1 MIKRKRN
8 INNSGLTIIELV
20 IAAAMATISMLAIS
34 AVFSDSQKSW
44 NATYQKAYSGVVTES
59 HVARKAF
66 EATIRRA
73 VCDRYRLDDYGQWV
87 EVYYFATDT
96 SPKADRYAR
105 LYASDGIFLLEY
117 GIYNSNLNPPG
128 KETLGTLPI
137 CQNVTA
143 CSFSGAG
150 RCIRMSL
157 TLAKNG
163 RSATLLASATPQN
176 Q

>member
-1 MIKRKRN
+1 MIKRKKN
-8 INNSGLTIIELV
+8 INNSGFTIVELV

-44 NATYQKAYSGVVTES
+44 NATYQRAYSSVVIES
-59 HVARKAF
+59 HIARKAF

-73 VCDRYRLDDYGQWV
+73 VCDRYMLDDNGHWV
-87 EVYYFATDT
+87 EVYYFAADT
-96 SPKADRYAR
+96 STKADRYAR
-105 LYASDGIFLLEY
+105 LYASDGTFYLDY
-117 GIYNSNLNPPG
+117 GKLNP
-128 KETLGTLPI
+128 KETLGILPV
-137 CQNVTA
+137 CENVTA

-157 TLAKNG
+157 TLSKNG
-163 RSATLLASATPQN
+163 RSTTLLASATPQN

>member
-1 MIKRKRN
+1 MIKRIN
-8 INNSGLTIIELV
+8 IKPGFTLIELA
-20 IAAAMATISMLAIS
+20 ITLAMATVSMLALS

-44 NATYQKAYSGVVTES
+44 NTTYQRAYSGVVTES

-66 EATIRRA
+66 DATIRRA
-73 VCDRYRLDDYGQWV
+73 ICDRYTLDDYGQWV
-87 EVYYFATDT
+87 EVYYFATDA
-96 SPKADRYAR
+96 SLKADRYAR
-105 LYASDGIFLLEY
+105 LYASEGTFYLKY
-117 GIYNSNLNPPG
+117 GILSP

-157 TLAKNG
+157 TLSKNG

>member
-1 MIKRKRN
+1 MIKRKKN
-8 INNSGLTIIELV
+8 INNSGLTLIELV

-44 NATYQKAYSGVVTES
+44 KATYEKAYSGVVTNS
-59 HVARKAF
+59 HIARKAF

-73 VCDRYRLDDYGQWV
+73 ICDRYELDDYGLGQRV
-87 EVYYFATDT
+87 EVYYFAADT
-96 SPKADRYAR
+96 SPKADRYAC
-105 LYASDGIFLLEY
+105 LYASDDGTFCLEY
-117 GIYNSNLNPPG
+117 GKLSPR
-128 KETLGTLPI
+128 ETLDTLPI
-137 CQNVTA
+137 CENVTA

-157 TLAKNG
+157 TLSKDG